1 MNESKSDLNRPDNPS
16 VLITGG
22 SGLIGRYLTSSL
34 LEKGYKVSHLSRNA
48 NQFGKVRV
56 FRWDPEKGILD
67 PMVFEGVDYIVH
79 LAGANIGEK
88 RWTSN
93 RKSEIVNS
101 RIDSAKLLHKVIS
114 ENNIRV
120 KAFISA
126 SAVGYY
132 GSVTSD
138 KIFTENDPPANDFLG
153 TVCRKW
159 EESADL
165 FSASGTR
172 VVKIRT
178 GVVMEK
184 SDSALS
190 KMMMP
195 AKFGFLVQTGNGRQY
210 MPWIHITDLCNI
222 YLKAIEDPKMNG
234 AFNAVSP
241 QHVTHKVFVKTLGQ
255 VIGKP
260 VFPVP
265 VPGIILKA
273 VLGEMSDVVLKGSR
287 VSAAK
292 ITESGYTFLYSEL
305 AGALR
310 SGYYPWMILRR
321 FSIIIKPI
329 SF

>member
-1 MNESKSDLNRPDNPS
+1 MSEEILPNNLSAGSS

-22 SGLIGRYLTSSL
+22 SGLIGRYLTSAL
-34 LEKGYKVSHLSRNA
+34 LEKGYKVSHLSRNT

-67 PMVFEGVDYIVH
+67 PLVFEGVDYIVH

-88 RWTSN
+88 RWTIK
-93 RKSEIVNS
+93 RKREIINS
-101 RIDSAKLLHKVIS
+101 RIDSAKMLHKVIT
-114 ENNIRV
+114 ENNIPV

-138 KIFTENDPPANDFLG
+138 KIFKENDPPANDFLG

-165 FSASGTR
+165 FSPAGIR

-184 SDSALS
+184 SDSALA
-190 KMMMP
+190 KMMLP

-222 YLKAIEDPKMNG
+222 YLKAISDQEMNG
-234 AFNAVSP
+234 VFNAVSP
-241 QHVTHKVFVKTLGQ
+241 QHVTHKEFVKTLGQ

-265 VPGIILKA
+265 VPGLILRA
-273 VLGEMSDVVLKGSR
+273 LLGDMSDVVLKGSR
-287 VSAAK
+287 
-292 ITESGYTFLYSEL
+292 ITSEK
-305 AGALR
+305 
-310 SGYYPWMILRR
+310 
-321 FSIIIKPI
+321 IIK
-329 SF
+329 SGFTFNFSTLEQALKNVLGK

>member
-1 MNESKSDLNRPDNPS
+1 MNDSKSDINRQDNS
-16 VLITGG
+16 TVLITGG
-22 SGLIGRYLTSSL
+22 SGLIGRYLTSAL
-34 LEKGYKVSHLSRNA
+34 LVNGYKVSHLSRNA

-67 PMVFEGVDYIVH
+67 PLVFEGVDYIVH

-88 RWTSN
+88 RWTGS
-93 RKSEIVNS
+93 RKSEIINS
-101 RIDSAKLLHKVIS
+101 RIVSAKLLHKVIT
-114 ENNIRV
+114 ENNIPI

-132 GSVTSD
+132 GSSSSD
-138 KIFTENDPPANDFLG
+138 KIFTENDQPADDFLG

-159 EESADL
+159 EEAADY
-165 FSASGTR
+165 FSGIGAR

-190 KMMMP
+190 KMMMS
-195 AKFGFLVQTGNGRQY
+195 ARFGFLVQTGNGRQY

-222 YLKAIEDPKMNG
+222 YLKAISDPEMNG
-234 AFNAVSP
+234 AYNAVSP
-241 QHVTHKVFVKTLGQ
+241 QYVTHKVFVKTLGQ

-265 VPGIILKA
+265 VPDFILKA
-273 VLGEMSDVVLKGSR
+273 ALGEISDVVLKGSR
-287 VSAAK
+287 VSAEK
-292 ITESGYTFLYSEL
+292 IGKSGYTFLYPEL
-305 AGALR
+305 DGALKEVLVTG
-310 SGYYPWMILRR
+310 S
-321 FSIIIKPI
+321 
-329 SF
+329 

>member
-1 MNESKSDLNRPDNPS
+1 MERNLFSNQQK

-22 SGLIGRYLTSSL
+22 SGLVGRYLTSML
-34 LEKGYKVSHLSRNA
+34 LSGGYDVAHLSRKQD
-48 NQFGKVRV
+48 QFGRVRV
-56 FRWDPEKGILD
+56 FRWDPDKGIVD
-67 PMVFEGVDYIVH
+67 PIVFEGVDFIVH
-79 LAGANIGEK
+79 LAGANIGGMRWSNK
-88 RWTSN
+88 R
-93 RKSEIVNS
+93 KMEIGSS
-101 RIDSAKLLHKVIS
+101 RVDSAKLLFKVIT
-114 ENNIRV
+114 ENNIPLR
-120 KAFISA
+120 AFISA

-132 GSVTSD
+132 GSLTTE
-138 KIFTENDPPANDFLG
+138 KIFSENDPPADDFLG

-159 EESADL
+159 EEAADS
-165 FSASGTR
+165 FSAAGTR

-222 YLKAIEDPKMNG
+222 YLKAITDQNMDG

-241 QHVTHKVFVKTLGQ
+241 QHVTHREFVKILGR
-255 VIGKP
+255 VSGKP

-273 VLGEMSDVVLKGSR
+273 ALGEMSDVVLKGSM
-287 VSAAK
+287 VSAEK
-292 ITESGYTFLYSEL
+292 ISKSGYTFLYPEL
-305 AGALR
+305 GGALKEVLDIHPADTL
-310 SGYYPWMILRR
+310 S
-321 FSIIIKPI
+321 
-329 SF
+329 